1 MRLGDKFTKIP
12 NDYINGEKKL
22 ESDKL
27 FLLTILLQGRTPN
40 DVCFLSVRYL
50 CNRLNTTT
58 GNTNRT
64 KYIIDTL
71 KYFQEHEILFF
82 SDENECEDK
91 IDIDETIKQNKM
103 DIFFAELYNDMD
115 NNFTMLYHKELNTI
129 LEYCNNNKIDKYIM
143 VHLYLYIIRLIE
155 NNEQA
160 EKYKLS
166 FPKIESIAEVVDIS
180 ENTVLKYLKVLKD
193 DMKLLYYNSVGYKI
207 VNGKYK
213 ATNMYYCRIE
223 DKELLDYR
231 IKNEQKDKGIISL
244 DKQSKNK
251 INNKRSLKQKIN
263 ILNKKIDKTDEEI
276 IKLKQLEEE
285 YKQIAK

>member
-1 MRLGDKFTKIP
+1 MEDKFTKIP
-12 NDYINGEKKL
+12 NEYINGESKL
-22 ESDKL
+22 ESDRL
-27 FLLTILLQGRTPN
+27 FLLSIILQGRTPN

-50 CNRLNTTT
+50 CQRLNTTT

-82 SDENECEDK
+82 SDENDCK
-91 IDIDETIKQNKM
+91 NSINIDETIKQNKM
-103 DIFFAELYNDMD
+103 DIYFAELEHDMD
-115 NNFTMLYHKELNTI
+115 NNFTILYHKELNTI

-155 NNEQA
+155 NNEQS
-160 EKYKLS
+160 ENYKLS
-166 FPKIESIAEVVDIS
+166 FPKIETIAEVIDIS
-180 ENTVLKYLKVLKD
+180 ENTVLKYIKHLKD
-193 DMKLLYYNSVGYKI
+193 DIKLLYYDSVGYKI

-223 DKELLDYR
+223 DKELLDYK
-231 IKNEQKDKGIISL
+231 IKHEQKDKGIVPL

-263 ILNKKIDKTDEEI
+263 ILGKKIDKTEDEI
-276 IKLKQLEEE
+276 IKLKELEEE
-285 YKQIAK
+285 YKQLTK